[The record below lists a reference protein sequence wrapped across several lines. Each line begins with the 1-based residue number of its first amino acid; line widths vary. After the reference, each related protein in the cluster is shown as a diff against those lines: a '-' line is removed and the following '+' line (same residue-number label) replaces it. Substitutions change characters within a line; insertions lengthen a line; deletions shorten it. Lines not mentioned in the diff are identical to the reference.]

1 VIVDGDTKGF
11 SSNENCAKTGGEKM
25 ENLTDVSY
33 VLLFRDIERKI
44 SVSEFI
50 TGRKASVIESVI
62 VDQKS
67 STKTNSILGD
77 ILVL

>member
-1 VIVDGDTKGF
+1 
-11 SSNENCAKTGGEKM
+11 M

-33 VLLFRDIERKI
+33 VLLFREIERKI

-50 TGRKASVIESVI
+50 TVGRKASVIESVI

>member
-1 VIVDGDTKGF
+1 
-11 SSNENCAKTGGEKM
+11 M

-33 VLLFRDIERKI
+33 VLLFRETERKI